1 MGAVEGDKGPKA
13 ENRPV
18 RVCVGGRAMSCY
30 GFSGSCETQ
39 RGD

>member
-18 RVCVGGRAMSCY
+18 RVRVGGRAMSCY